1 MQLIAIDYGTKNVG
15 IAVGHTT
22 TKTFSPLTII
32 SYKSHQ
38 NLLSKIKKVI
48 DEWEPQMIIIGCPS
62 NMDESESEM
71 QRLVNSLIKKL
82 EQKFNIPVTLHDER
96 LSSSEARALSNDT
109 EKIDDIA
116 AMVILKSWIE
126 NNEHS

>member
-71 QRLVNSLIKKL
+71 QRLVNSFIKKL
-82 EQKFNIPVTLHDER
+82 VQKFNIPVTLHDER

>member
-62 NMDESESEM
+62 NMDDSESEM
-71 QRLVNSLIKKL
+71 QRLVYSFIKKL
-82 EQKFNIPVTLHDER
+82 EQKFKIPVTLHDER

>member
-1 MQLIAIDYGTKNVG
+1 MQLVAIDYGTKNVG

-71 QRLVNSLIKKL
+71 QRLVNSFIKKL
-82 EQKFNIPVTLHDER
+82 EQKFKIP
-96 LSSSEARALSNDT
+96 
-109 EKIDDIA
+109 
-116 AMVILKSWIE
+116 LK
-126 NNEHS
+126 